1 MRQEKKS
8 VFSWLLMLA
17 MVFSFVLPGNQLNVQ
32 AEDTLTVNAD
42 GYYELGS
49 ADDMLAFAQKVNAG
63 EKELN
68 AVLTNDIDM
77 TGKTWTPI
85 KTYAGIFDGQN
96 HKIEN
101 LTFESTDKNQGIF
114 GTNTGTIENIADIT
128 GTYIGNHTNI
138 GGLTAY
144 NKGVVSNCH
153 SSVEITY
160 NNVGGYVGGLVA
172 FNTTNNALVEKC
184 SFDGTIT
191 IPQENNASQLYIGG
205 IVGRQWTGKPYII
218 GCVNR
223 GTIINENSKWM
234 YIGGIAG
241 YASDGNIWFSY
252 NEGTLKAAS
261 TETYISGIAYGA
273 KPYNCYSVG
282 TLPGDKCYPIAP
294 SSGTNNYYL
303 SDAEEQGARTDEE
316 FKKNSMVSTL
326 NALTTSMKSL
336 VPADCMFEQSNVYPA
351 LVWERKGIKVTPV
364 AVKSAT
370 ISGDAL
376 SGVTLVAAITGEND
390 KEPTSVSYQWQVSGE
405 EGYEDIADAVYPT
418 FALPDT
424 EAYVGKQFRVVVTG
438 GNDSK
443 VISEPTSVIGKSDK
457 LRVTE
462 DNVEIKTYPQPIL
475 DDCQLELPSTGSNGS
490 TIAWKSDN
498 VDVVTSDGKVTLPEN
513 GNPSINLTATI
524 TYKSETQTKVL
535 RIIVQSKNYQI
546 AYADSRAIAFN
557 TTEVYEEQTLDLPAI
572 TDNNCTIVWESSK
585 QIYITNE
592 GKVILP
598 SEGSQSVKLTAQVTK
613 GKTMV
618 PNSFSITVY
627 SVDKGATVRDKKE
640 LESLSIPLEIKTTDK
655 LELISEGKYGSA
667 ITWKSTDESLVAVD
681 GTVILPESGIKKLTL
696 TATITKNKAKDTK
709 YFYLTIYS
717 IASQT
722 NSVNVSFTLIGDDV
736 HGSNPHKVY
745 YRWIPETEKQYV
757 EADRKTVMDLTS
769 DLFEEFGFAII
780 GSSTYMSG
788 VVTPDGER
796 LGQYDN
802 GGGSGWKYAVNG
814 VIPPVSAGSYTL
826 KDGDK
831 VVWYYTHTVG
841 AGEPTD
847 TIIDTP
853 VKTITLDTT
862 EKVLTIQKQLQLSA
876 TVKPSYAANKNIVW
890 TSSNEKVATVDE
902 NGIVT
907 AKANGKAVISAT
919 AQDGNGAKAECTV
932 EVQNPLEPVIQY
944 LHNTAVTEPTVG
956 STGGEWAVLSLAR
969 HNVKDVAWYHHYY
982 DQVVDTIKVT
992 GNKLSNTKSTDN
1004 SRVVIALTAI
1014 GADPTNINGENLLQP
1029 LADYSYV
1036 VKQGINGATYALIAL
1051 DTANYSIPQVNGVD
1065 EVTTREKLIQFIL
1078 GREIS
1083 TGGWAFGEVDEST
1096 TPDVDMTAMVIQA
1109 LAPYYKTDEK
1119 VRESVDRGIQV
1130 LSDLQGDNGGYAK
1143 TSIGTSDTDRS
1154 SESIAQVIC
1163 ALSALGIDAQSDERF
1178 IKNDH
1183 SLLEAFLTFYDD
1195 KTGGFKHQQTNEEP
1209 DLMASEQA
1217 AYTLVAYDR
1226 LQNGQSGLYEMSD
1239 AQCMYICAD
1248 NEHKWDSGKV
1258 TKPATELEK
1267 GIRTFTCTVCGT
1279 TKEEEIPQVVKKDDP
1294 TEATTEVTTEAT
1306 TEAPAKVNY
1315 SKIPLQTGKK
1325 TNVIQINDGKTKIKK
1340 AKVNN
1345 KKIVSVTVKNGK
1357 LQIKAKKKGK
1367 AVITITD
1374 ENGQVSK
1381 VTVEVKKSV
1390 PLKKLSL
1397 NKKKV
1402 TLKVNQKE
1410 KLVVT
1415 KNPVTAV
1422 TKLKWSTSNKKIAT
1436 VDQNGKVKAK
1446 KKGKV
1451 TITVKASNGKKARCK
1466 VTVK

>member
-1 MRQEKKS
+1 MRQEKKR
-8 VFSWLLMLA
+8 VFFYLLILA
-17 MVFSFVLPGNQLNVQ
+17 MVFCSVLPRNQLNVQ
-32 AEDTLTVNAD
+32 AADTLTVNAD

-85 KTYAGIFDGQN
+85 TEYAGTFDGQN

-101 LTFESTDKNQGIF
+101 LTFESTDKKQGIF

-138 GGLTAY
+138 GGLAAY

-160 NNVGGYVGGLVA
+160 KCNEGLGYVGGLVGY
-172 FNTTNNALVEKC
+172 NTTNNAVVEQC
-184 SFDGTIT
+184 SFEGSIT
-191 IPQENNASQLYIGG
+191 IPEDSTASQIYVGG
-205 IVGRQWTGKPYII
+205 IAGRQQTGKASII

-223 GTIINENSKWM
+223 GTLVDKGKWM
-234 YIGGIAG
+234 YLGGIAG
-241 YASDGNIWFSY
+241 MNDTSSNVWFCY
-252 NEGTLKAAS
+252 NEGTLS
-261 TETYISGIAYGA
+261 TKDKNTYVSGITYGGKA
-273 KPYNCYSVG
+273 INCYNIG
-282 TLPGDKCYPIAP
+282 TLTNGKQYPISP
-294 SSGTNNYYL
+294 ISINCYTIGEETNGNVL
-303 SDAEEQGARTDEE
+303 SEDD
-316 FKKNSMVSTL
+316 FKSLATINAINSMTS
-326 NALTTSMKSL
+326 SMKDKVS
-336 VPADCMFEQSNVYPA
+336 ANCMFVKTAKYPA
-351 LVWERKGIKVTPV
+351 LKWENKGIDVTPV
-364 AVKSAT
+364 EVKRAEVV
-370 ISGDAL
+370 GDAL
-376 SGVTLVAAITGEND
+376 SGLTLSVNAFGED
-390 KEPTSVSYQWQVSGE
+390 DAQPTDIQYQWQVSNE

-424 EAYVGKQFRVVVTG
+424 EAYVGKKIRVVVTG
-438 GNDSK
+438 IENSK
-443 VISEPTSVIGKSDK
+443 VVSEPTETIGKSDK

-462 DNVEIKTYPQPIL
+462 DNAEIKTYPQPIL
-475 DDCQLELPSTGSNGS
+475 DDCQLDLPSNGSNGS
-490 TIAWKSDN
+490 KIDWESDN
-498 VDVVTSDGKVTLPEN
+498 VEVITNDGKVTLPQDN
-513 GNPSINLTATI
+513 NPSVTLTATI
-524 TYKSETQTKVL
+524 TYGGETQTKKL
-535 RIIVQSKNYQI
+535 AVQVRSKNYQM
-546 AYADSRAIAFN
+546 AYEDVNALTYD
-557 TTEVYEEQTLDLPAI
+557 TKEVYEEGLLELP
-572 TDNNCTIVWESSK
+572 TNSKNDCTIEWESNDPT
-585 QIYITNE
+585 YITND
-592 GKVILP
+592 GTVTLP
-598 SEGSQSVKLTAQVTK
+598 SSGFKSVRLTVKATK
-613 GKTMV
+613 GAT
-618 PNSFSITVY
+618 TVY
-627 SVDKGATVRDKKE
+627 NSNKFWVKVYSADKGAVVRDKKE
-640 LESLSIPLEIKTTDK
+640 LESLIPLAIKTEEK
-655 LELISEGKYGSA
+655 LNLITEGKYGSI
-667 ITWKSTDESLVAVD
+667 ITWKSSDESMVATD
-681 GTVILPESGIKKLTL
+681 GTVTLPESGIKTITL
-696 TATITKNKAKDTK
+696 TATITKNAEKESKN
-709 YFYLTIYS
+709 FYLKLYFVEP
-717 IASQT
+717 T
-722 NSVNVSFTLIGDDV
+722 NKVDVSFTLIGDDV
-736 HGSNPHKVY
+736 HGSNPHKAFY
-745 YRWIPETEKQYV
+745 KWIDGYKKSYTK
-757 EADRKTVMDLTS
+757 ADQKTALDLI
-769 DLFEEFGFAII
+769 DDAFNEYGFQRV
-780 GSSTYMSG
+780 GDTGYTSG
-788 VVTPDGER
+788 VITPDGVT
-796 LGQYDN
+796 LAQFMN
-802 GGGSGWKYAVNG
+802 GSGSGWMYMVNG
-814 VIPPVSAGSYTL
+814 KIPNFGMSGYKLS
-826 KDGDK
+826 DGDEVK
-831 VVWYYTHTVG
+831 LYYVHSHQE
-841 AGEPTD
+841 ANADP
-847 TIIDTP
+847 IDTP
-853 VKTITLDTT
+853 VQTITLDTT

-907 AKANGKAVISAT
+907 AKANGKAVISVT

-944 LHNTAVTEPTVG
+944 LHNTAVTEPTVS

-1029 LADYSYV
+1029 LADYNYV

-1078 GREIS
+1078 GREIKD
-1083 TGGWAFGEVDEST
+1083 GGWAFEEVDEST

-1163 ALSALGIDAQSDERF
+1163 ALSALGMDAQSDERF

-1209 DLMASEQA
+1209 DIMASEQA

-1325 TNVIQINDGKTKIKK
+1325 TNVIQINGGKTKIKK
-1340 AKVNN
+1340 ATVSN

-1374 ENGQVSK
+1374 ENGKVSK
-1381 VTVEVKKSV
+1381 VIVEVKKSV

>member
-1 MRQEKKS
+1 MRQEKKR
-8 VFSWLLMLA
+8 VFSWVLMLA
-17 MVFSFVLPGNQLNVQ
+17 MVFSFILPNNLLSVQ
-32 AEDTLTVNAD
+32 AEGMRASNTV
-42 GYYELGS
+42 
-49 ADDMLAFAQKVNAG
+49 F
-63 EKELN
+63 
-68 AVLTNDIDM
+68 TNNGMMD
-77 TGKTWTPI
+77 
-85 KTYAGIFDGQN
+85 
-96 HKIEN
+96 
-101 LTFESTDKNQGIF
+101 
-114 GTNTGTIENIADIT
+114 NIASAT
-128 GTYIGNHTNI
+128 G
-138 GGLTAY
+138 
-144 NKGVVSNCH
+144 
-153 SSVEITY
+153 EIDT
-160 NNVGGYVGGLVA
+160 
-172 FNTTNNALVEKC
+172 
-184 SFDGTIT
+184 
-191 IPQENNASQLYIGG
+191 
-205 IVGRQWTGKPYII
+205 
-218 GCVNR
+218 
-223 GTIINENSKWM
+223 
-234 YIGGIAG
+234 
-241 YASDGNIWFSY
+241 
-252 NEGTLKAAS
+252 
-261 TETYISGIAYGA
+261 
-273 KPYNCYSVG
+273 
-282 TLPGDKCYPIAP
+282 
-294 SSGTNNYYL
+294 SSGT
-303 SDAEEQGARTDEE
+303 
-316 FKKNSMVSTL
+316 
-326 NALTTSMKSL
+326 
-336 VPADCMFEQSNVYPA
+336 
-351 LVWERKGIKVTPV
+351 
-364 AVKSAT
+364 
-370 ISGDAL
+370 
-376 SGVTLVAAITGEND
+376 
-390 KEPTSVSYQWQVSGE
+390 
-405 EGYEDIADAVYPT
+405 
-418 FALPDT
+418 
-424 EAYVGKQFRVVVTG
+424 
-438 GNDSK
+438 
-443 VISEPTSVIGKSDK
+443 
-457 LRVTE
+457 
-462 DNVEIKTYPQPIL
+462 
-475 DDCQLELPSTGSNGS
+475 
-490 TIAWKSDN
+490 
-498 VDVVTSDGKVTLPEN
+498 
-513 GNPSINLTATI
+513 
-524 TYKSETQTKVL
+524 
-535 RIIVQSKNYQI
+535 
-546 AYADSRAIAFN
+546 
-557 TTEVYEEQTLDLPAI
+557 
-572 TDNNCTIVWESSK
+572 
-585 QIYITNE
+585 
-592 GKVILP
+592 
-598 SEGSQSVKLTAQVTK
+598 
-613 GKTMV
+613 
-618 PNSFSITVY
+618 
-627 SVDKGATVRDKKE
+627 
-640 LESLSIPLEIKTTDK
+640 
-655 LELISEGKYGSA
+655 
-667 ITWKSTDESLVAVD
+667 
-681 GTVILPESGIKKLTL
+681 
-696 TATITKNKAKDTK
+696 
-709 YFYLTIYS
+709 
-717 IASQT
+717 
-722 NSVNVSFTLIGDDV
+722 VNVTFTLIGDDA
-736 HGSNPHKVY
+736 HGNNPHKVY
-745 YRWIPETEKQYV
+745 YRWISQDEEKYMAV
-757 EADRKTVMDLTS
+757 DGKTVMDLL
-769 DLFEEFGFAII
+769 DDVLPKYGFAKRGKQGYVSAI
-780 GSSTYMSG
+780 G
-788 VVTPDGER
+788 TPDGEW
-796 LGQYDN
+796 LGEFAN
-802 GGGSGWKYAVNG
+802 GSESGWKYAVNG
-814 VIPPVSAGSYTL
+814 IVGAVGADGYKL
-826 KDGDK
+826 EDGDN
-831 VVWYYTHTVG
+831 VVWYYAHKIHD
-841 AGEPTD
+841 EQPTEN
-847 TIIDTP
+847 IIDTP
-853 VKTITLDTT
+853 VRTITLDVADA
-862 EKVLTIQKQLQLSA
+862 VLYMGKQLQLSA

-1029 LADYSYV
+1029 LADYDYV

-1078 GREIS
+1078 GREIKD
-1083 TGGWAFGEVDEST
+1083 GGWAFGEVDEST

-1119 VRESVDRGIQV
+1119 VREGVDRGIQV
-1130 LSDLQGDNGGYAK
+1130 LSDLQGDNGGYAQ

-1163 ALSALGIDAQSDERF
+1163 ALSALGFDAQSDERF

-1209 DLMASEQA
+1209 DVMASEQA

-1325 TNVIQINDGKTKIKK
+1325 TNVIQINGGKTKIKK

-1422 TKLKWSTSNKKIAT
+1422 TKLKWSTSDKKIAT

>member
-1 MRQEKKS
+1 M
-8 VFSWLLMLA
+8 MLA
-17 MVFSFVLPGNQLNVQ
+17 MVFSFILPGNQFNVQ
-32 AEDTLTVNAD
+32 AEDILTVNAD

-77 TGKTWTPI
+77 EGKTWIPI
-85 KTYAGIFDGQN
+85 TEYAGTFDGQN
-96 HKIEN
+96 HKIKN
-101 LTFESTDKNQGIF
+101 LTFDSTDQNQGIF
-114 GTNTGTIENIADIT
+114 GTNIGTIENIADIT
-128 GTYIGNHTNI
+128 GTYTENHANI
-138 GGLTAY
+138 GGLTAI
-144 NKGVVSNCH
+144 NKGKVVNCH
-153 SSVEITY
+153 SSVKIIC
-160 NNVGGYVGGLVA
+160 NKNGGYVGGVVGY
-172 FNTTNNALVEKC
+172 NITDTALVEKC
-184 SFDGTIT
+184 SFEGTIT
-191 IPQENNASQLYIGG
+191 IPADSTVSSAYIGG
-205 IVGRQWTGKPYII
+205 VVGRQRTGKPYII

-223 GTIINENSKWM
+223 GTIMNENSKWM

-241 YASDGNIWFSY
+241 YADGGNIWFSY
-252 NEGTLKAAS
+252 NEGTLQAAS
-261 TETYISGIAYGA
+261 TETYISGIAYSA

-282 TLPGDKCYPIAP
+282 TLKGGKCYQIAP
-294 SSGTNNYYL
+294 LFGTNNYYL

-316 FKKNSMVSTL
+316 FKKNSMVNAL

-336 VPADCMFEQSNVYPA
+336 VPADCMFEQSNGYPA
-351 LVWERKGIKVTPV
+351 LVWEGKGIEVTPV

-376 SGVTLVAAITGEND
+376 SGVTLAVAITGEND
-390 KEPTSVSYQWQVSGE
+390 KEPTSVSYQWQVSSE

-424 EAYVGKQFRVVVTG
+424 EAYVGKQLRVVVTG

-443 VISEPTSVIGKSDK
+443 VVSEPTSVIGKSDK

-462 DNVEIKTYPQPIL
+462 DKAELQSFASPIL
-475 DDCQLELPSTGSNGS
+475 ENCQLTLPDYGSNGS
-490 TIAWKSDN
+490 TITWESNKPEVISSEGN
-498 VDVVTSDGKVTLPEN
+498 VILPAADKVSVSLK
-513 GNPSINLTATI
+513 ATI
-524 TYKSETQTKVL
+524 TYNETTDTKTFSVQ
-535 RIIVQSKNYQI
+535 VQSIDYQD
-546 AYADSRAIAFN
+546 ALADSNAIQLASK
-557 TTEVYEEQTLDLPAI
+557 TIYEAQTLDLPIKGKNGSEI
-572 TDNNCTIVWESSK
+572 TWTSNKTD
-585 QIYITNE
+585 YITNE
-592 GKVILP
+592 GVVTLP
-598 SEGSQSVKLTAQVTK
+598 ATGTQSVK
-613 GKTMV
+613 
-618 PNSFSITVY
+618 
-627 SVDKGATVRDKKE
+627 
-640 LESLSIPLEIKTTDK
+640 
-655 LELISEGKYGSA
+655 
-667 ITWKSTDESLVAVD
+667 
-681 GTVILPESGIKKLTL
+681 L
-696 TATITKNKAKDTK
+696 TATITKNETNVTNTFWLTVYSTDKGNVTRDKDELSIQTDVREAGKIELPAQGKHGSTITWTSNNEDVIANDGTITLPESGVVSVTLKASIVSNETTATK
-709 YFYLTIYS
+709 SFTVKVCS
-717 IASQT
+717 KESQT
-722 NSVNVSFTLIGDDV
+722 KQVNVTFTLVGDDV
-736 HGSNPHKVY
+736 HGANPHKAFY
-745 YRWIPETEKQYV
+745 KWIDGYKTSYT
-757 EADRKTVMDLTS
+757 EADQKTALDLI
-769 DLFEEFGFAII
+769 DDAFNEYGFQRT
-780 GSSTYMSG
+780 GSNSYLTG
-788 VVTPDGER
+788 VITPDGVT
-796 LGQYDN
+796 LAQFMN
-802 GGGSGWKYAVNG
+802 GSGSGWMYMVNG
-814 VIPPVSAGSYTL
+814 KTPNFGMFGYKLS
-826 KDGDK
+826 DGDEVK
-831 VVWYYTHTVG
+831 LYYVHSYQEVN
-841 AGEPTD
+841 ADP
-847 TIIDTP
+847 IDTP
-853 VKTITLDTT
+853 VQTITLDTT
-862 EKVLTIQKQLQLSA
+862 EKVLTIGKQLQLSA

-944 LHNTAVTEPTVG
+944 LRNTAVTEPTVG

-969 HNVKDVAWYHHYY
+969 HNVKDVAWYHYYY
-982 DQVVDTIKVT
+982 DQVVNTIKVT
-992 GNKLSNTKSTDN
+992 GNKLSNTKSTEN

-1029 LADYSYV
+1029 LADYDFV

-1078 GREIS
+1078 GREIKD
-1083 TGGWAFGEVDEST
+1083 GGWAFGEVDEST

-1226 LQNGQSGLYEMSD
+1226 LQNRQSGLYEMSD

-1294 TEATTEVTTEAT
+1294 TEATTEVTAEATTEVTTEVTTEPTTEAT

-1325 TNVIQINDGKTKIKK
+1325 TNVIQINGGKTKIKK
-1340 AKVNN
+1340 ATVSN